1 MQYLAEVAGSESDM
15 EKKLLESSPILESL
29 GNAQTIRNDNSS
41 RFGKWSEIYFDE
53 NGKIVA
59 GKIVDYLLEKSRVS
73 HQEKG
78 ERNYHIFYQICRGLS
93 QEDKKKYY
101 ILDVEDYKYLTK
113 SSKTKIKGVDDE
125 QNFAETSE
133 AMERILTRENKDNL
147 IRILS
152 AVLLIGN
159 IEFIDNQDD
168 STSISP
174 SSADIVSKISKLLCI
189 NEDNFIKFL
198 TTKRSVA
205 SGSEI
210 ISNMNLIKTEEA
222 RHGLSRMIYHR
233 LFQEVVSLI
242 NESLDSKTAA
252 KSSKRRYIGVLDIY
266 GFEIFKH
273 NSFEQFSINYAN
285 EKLQQHFV
293 KYTFKT
299 EEKIYEEDGIDF
311 EKIKY
316 KDNILILD
324 LIEDKTTGIIS
335 ILDDELRIPQ
345 SSDERLLNKIENAN
359 QDKREVFSRSLKKK
373 EEFTIMHF
381 AGDVDYSINGFV
393 EKNKDQSSGNMKKV
407 LQNSEM
413 ELVQRLFPSSE
424 DTKNK
429 ATKSLAY
436 QFRRQLNSLMNTLE
450 DTNPFYI
457 KCIKPNHHKSP
468 DEFDPILV
476 LDQLRNTR
484 IVESLEIVQKGF
496 PYRMKYND
504 FAARYKVVNPNYNGG
519 NSKKA
524 VELILKKLN
533 YDVSRFKL
541 GHNFIHYK
549 SEDNKYIEAQR
560 NVSVDKLITKVQ
572 NAVRVRQAKVL
583 MRQLR
588 KYKQICKAA
597 LSDGSIVVVNA
608 ALKKGEDLRFI
619 IKEHRELK

>member
-15 EKKLLESSPILESL
+15 EKKLLECSPILESL

-113 SSKTKIKGVDDE
+113 SNKTKIKGVDDE

-174 SSADIVSKISKLLCI
+174 SSADIVAKISKLLYI

-198 TTKRSVA
+198 TTKMSVA

-242 NESLDSKTAA
+242 NESLGSKTAP
-252 KSSKRRYIGVLDIY
+252 KSSKKRYIGVLDIY

-393 EKNKDQSSGNMKKV
+393 EKNKDQSSGNIKKV

>member
-125 QNFAETSE
+125 QNFAENSE